1 MALVLGAGG
10 TRGWAHVG
18 ALKVLHAAGVPVNI
32 IVGAS
37 AGALIGAL
45 YAARRD
51 AVWVERV
58 AMAFT
63 PADFLEWSLRDLR
76 LSGRTGGMGRRLW
89 QACGRL
95 DFRELAVPFAAVA
108 LDVGSGKPVVLR
120 TGNVGQAVEASIRPP
135 LIGRPV
141 MRKGRALVDG
151 GLHNTVP
158 VSVARKL
165 GAELVIS
172 VNVGEF
178 LIVPKAARPLSARAA
193 AAYRAQ
199 SVRPADVWG
208 QLGLLAGL
216 MSKDRRRRA
225 EADIEIRPNLQRI
238 SPMWPWH
245 IGVAASRGEAA
256 ARRALPAIRRLL
268 AARGA

>member
-1 MALVLGAGG
+1 MDYRISRLEGGGHRAVGEGG
-10 TRGWAHVG
+10 TRGGPHVG
-18 ALKVLHAAGVPVNI
+18 ALKVLHAAGVPVNL

-95 DFRELAVPFAAVA
+95 DFRELAVPFAGVA

-120 TGNVGQAVEASIRPP
+120 TGNVGPAVEESIRPP

-178 LIVPKAARPLSARAA
+178 LIVPKAARPLSARVA
-193 AAYRAQ
+193 AAYRGQAA
-199 SVRPADVWG
+199 RPADVWG
-208 QLGLLAGL
+208 HSALTGGPMAN
-216 MSKDRRRRA
+216 DRRRRA
-225 EADIEIRPNLQRI
+225 GGEI
-238 SPMWPWH
+238 
-245 IGVAASRGEAA
+245 
-256 ARRALPAIRRLL
+256 
-268 AARGA
+268 